1 MFIEYTFSSMH
12 IKSVLPFSICSSQDD
27 ESCLKF
33 IKPSTDDVYL
43 DESTRPGSLPEVY
56 LEDLRFKT
64 K

>member
-1 MFIEYTFSSMH
+1 MH
-12 IKSVLPFSICSSQDD
+12 IESVFHFSIRSSQDD